1 MKYARLF
8 LEPVDV
14 WFFRTGKP
22 FTMGE
27 DQWAQSFFPPT
38 PNTVQGAIRSRVLA
52 VWGGLS
58 ALENEELQ
66 ELIGDARSYGR
77 LRLRGPFVARE
88 ENDRVVPYF
97 PVPADV
103 VKPKDGGVPCRL
115 HIGKWNGAIVNPP
128 ADALCP
134 LLPPPEG
141 EFEPAQGWLS
151 KLELEKCLQGRSFS
165 LTPSHELFEK
175 EHRLGIGLEY
185 RPKRPKEQMLYQAEF
200 IRPTDRVGLVVD
212 VGLGEENDPLNR
224 LQLPDEGWL
233 ALGGEARAAR
243 FRAVA
248 VVEDD
253 KLTAEGRFTLYF
265 ATPARF
271 DNGWRPNINVPT
283 RLVAAAVKRPQMI
296 GGWDMAAQKAKP
308 IRRYVSAGSV
318 YFYESDQPWSP
329 AGPETND
336 EDEARIGFGQVFVGQ
351 WPAED

>member
-58 ALENEELQ
+58 ALEDEELQ
-66 ELIGDARSYGR
+66 ELTGDVCSYGR
-77 LRLRGPFVARE
+77 LRLRGPFVARK
-88 ENDRVVPYF
+88 ENGKVVPYF

-103 VKPKDGGVPCRL
+103 VKPKDGEVPCRL

-151 KLELEKCLQGRSFS
+151 KLELEKYLQGHSFS

-212 VGLGEENDPLNR
+212 VGLEGENDSLNR
-224 LQLPDEGWL
+224 LKLPDEGWL

-243 FRAVA
+243 FRKVKS
-248 VVEDD
+248 EDISLPD
-253 KLTAEGRFTLYF
+253 VQGRFSLYF
-265 ATPARF
+265 ATPAYIES
-271 DNGWRPNINVPT
+271 GWWPNVEA
-283 RLVAAAVKRPQMI
+283 RLVAAAVKRPQLI
-296 GGWDMAAQKAKP
+296 GGWDLAAQEPKA
-308 IRRYVSAGSV
+308 IRRYVPAGSV
-318 YFYESDQPWSP
+318 YFYESDTPWSP
-329 AGPETND
+329 ARSVTDD
-336 EDEARIGFGQVFVGQ
+336 EDEACIGFGQVFVGR
-351 WPAED
+351 WPAEI